1 MGPTPRELLHLCT
14 SDEWDAARAVG
25 ERRPPSL
32 DGQGFVHLSTPEQVH
47 LPANR
52 LYAGRRDM
60 IVLRL
65 NPDLLTDP
73 VRWEPGV
80 PGDPEA
86 MRFPH
91 LYGPIPLTAVTS
103 VTPYP
108 SDGDGRFAEWTHSD
122 R

>member
-1 MGPTPRELLHLCT
+1 MAPTPRELLHLCT
-14 SDEWDAARAVG
+14 VDEWAAAQAAG

-32 DGQGFVHLSTPEQVH
+32 NDQGFVHLSAPEQVH

-52 LYAGRRDM
+52 LFASRRDM

-65 NPDLLTDP
+65 DPELLADP

-80 PGDPEA
+80 AGDPEA
-86 MRFPH
+86 MTFPH
-91 LYGPIPLTAVTS
+91 LFGPIPLRAVTS
-103 VTPYP
+103 VTPYLP
-108 SDGDGRFAEWTHSD
+108 DEDGRFGEWAHG

>member
-1 MGPTPRELLHLCT
+1 MNPSPAELLHLCT
-14 SDEWDAARAVG
+14 AEEWNAARAAG

-32 DGQGFVHLSTPEQVH
+32 DDQGFVHLSAPEQVH

-60 IVLRL
+60 VVLRL
-65 NPDLLTDP
+65 DPSRLLDP

-80 PGDPEA
+80 ATDPDA
-86 MRFPH
+86 MTFPH
-91 LYGPIPLTAVTS
+91 LYGPLPAEAVTS
-103 VTPYP
+103 VTPYVP
-108 SDGDGRFAEWTHSD
+108 GDDGLFAPWTHSD

>member
-1 MGPTPRELLHLCT
+1 MAPTPRVLLHLCT
-14 SDEWDAARAVG
+14 TEEWAAAQATG

-32 DGQGFVHLSTPEQVH
+32 NDQGFVHLSAPEQVH

-52 LYAGRRDM
+52 LFAGRKDM
-60 IVLRL
+60 IVLHL
-65 NPDLLTDP
+65 DPESLADP

-86 MRFPH
+86 MNFPH
-91 LYGPIPLTAVTS
+91 LYGPIPLGAVTS
-103 VTPYP
+103 VTPYEP
-108 SDGDGRFAEWTHSD
+108 DDDGRFAEWAHTD